1 MGEPAGDPLITGL
14 AQGREGAFAALYDLF
29 GPALFRVAL
38 LLLDSRE
45 EAEDA
50 VQDVFVG
57 LVRARKGLAGVEN
70 LRAYLF
76 TALRHTLAARAA
88 RRVRA
93 RAVPLEAIPEPA
105 SSEVNCLE
113 GDQVVRLERALRTL
127 PAEQRELVG
136 LKVDGGLTFA
146 EIASLL
152 RISPNTAAS
161 RYRYALEKLRAAL
174 KE

>member
-1 MGEPAGDPLITGL
+1 MGEAGDPLCTGL
-14 AQGREGAFAALYDLF
+14 AQGRETAFADLYDRF
-29 GPALFRVAL
+29 APALFRVAL
-38 LLLDSRE
+38 LVLGSRE

-57 LVRARKGLAGVEN
+57 LVRARQGLAGVEN

-76 TALRHTLAARAA
+76 TALRHATAQRAA
-88 RRVRA
+88 CRDRA
-93 RAVPLEAIPEPA
+93 RAVPLEAVPEPA
-105 SSEVNCLE
+105 SSAVSRREA
-113 GDQVVRLERALRTL
+113 DSVVRLERALRTL
-127 PAEQRELVG
+127 PAEQRELVA

-146 EIASLL
+146 EIAALL
-152 RISPNTAAS
+152 GLSPNTAAS